1 VETDTELLVQEKFSM
16 SKSEYTASPRWKQ
29 IEKKKEAGLF

>member
-1 VETDTELLVQEKFSM
+1 VTDIFAQEKFSM